1 MKFVYLLTSLCTL
14 GVACFNGPYH
24 WGANSRYLGPADI
37 DFKWDIYHTDYDC
50 FELYPGAFVH
60 NDGDGGYVNVSY
72 AQTLMEDQTLQ
83 LTLQRLPTT
92 VCARQSTVDIN
103 ARKLLEDRRM

>member
-1 MKFVYLLTSLCTL
+1 MGFVHLLTSLCTL

-37 DFKWDIYHTDYDC
+37 DFKWDIYNTDYDC

-72 AQTLMEDQTLQ
+72 PQTLTEDQTSEANSAKIAYYG
-83 LTLQRLPTT
+83 
-92 VCARQSTVDIN
+92 VCQAIN
-103 ARKLLEDRRM
+103 GGYQC